1 MEIALTKQ
9 INIEI
14 SPLIVRANSLRR
26 LLPQVT
32 TNQTYKTFARNLKK
46 RKKRIFMKIVV
57 VTTKHWTSPLIM
69 FQCYFIITYIIT
81 IVVLLFLFILLV
93 YIFSYIQVNKKLTKQ
108 PFYHFQFVACSASK
122 GSYLFNHLEPPT

>member
-57 VTTKHWTSPLIM
+57 VTTKHWTSPLIVA
-69 FQCYFIITYIIT
+69 QG
-81 IVVLLFLFILLV
+81 LQ
-93 YIFSYIQVNKKLTKQ
+93 QVKYTGGWVGI
-108 PFYHFQFVACSASK
+108 PM
-122 GSYLFNHLEPPT
+122 GG

>member
-57 VTTKHWTSPLIM
+57 VTTKHWTSPLMYSTLI
-69 FQCYFIITYIIT
+69 FFIGLLHRRQTEDTAITAVGNRDHQCHLYVVVIYFL
-81 IVVLLFLFILLV
+81 VESLFSSSSSLL
-93 YIFSYIQVNKKLTKQ
+93 LT
-108 PFYHFQFVACSASK
+108 SD
-122 GSYLFNHLEPPT
+122 EE